1 MKVFLI
7 HSRNFYFFYLKNV
20 LKEPIE
26 CSLNVNSNRINITAS
41 TPDRS
46 KQTWLLY
53 TTVYKGITVNNNRE
67 NSWFPEW
74 TNGDVAYLGGKNF
87 APINARALRRVAEK
101 CWPNEG
107 TGMTGPQ
114 IALLGSAGAKRRG
127 GKQKAVRADCVR
139 NTQLRLGPTAVRQPN
154 QPGYAQPRL
163 LLIRTRHFIR
173 ACAVCLPCAT
183 SSTWTWLLHN
193 GRGGPRD
200 QTPGAFFIAASPL
213 RGTPLFDD
221 SAEQFLRRCA
231 RF

>member
-1 MKVFLI
+1 MQ
-7 HSRNFYFFYLKNV
+7 RDYLYIIIVK
-20 LKEPIE
+20 
-26 CSLNVNSNRINITAS
+26 T
-41 TPDRS
+41 
-46 KQTWLLY
+46 
-53 TTVYKGITVNNNRE
+53 
-67 NSWFPEW
+67 WFPEW
-74 TNGDVAYLGGKNF
+74 TNGDVACLGRGRKKFCSNK
-87 APINARALRRVAEK
+87 RAGPPSRRRKMLAQ
-101 CWPNEG
+101 WRNG
-107 TGMTGPQ
+107 YDGPHKSRC
-114 IALLGSAGAKRRG
+114 LVRPGRNGRG